1 MSQTDRPRLAYSRE
15 PRPVFGVAAEL
26 TPGADA
32 SRGRGGRTAK
42 TSRTIRIPVAASCP
56 IGRIRAVE
64 LSGGWDVSLDPR
76 SDCIE

>member
-15 PRPVFGVAAEL
+15 PLPEFDAAVEL

-56 IGRIRAVE
+56 TGTIRKAE
-64 LSGGWDVSLDPR
+64 ISAGW
-76 SDCIE
+76 ETA